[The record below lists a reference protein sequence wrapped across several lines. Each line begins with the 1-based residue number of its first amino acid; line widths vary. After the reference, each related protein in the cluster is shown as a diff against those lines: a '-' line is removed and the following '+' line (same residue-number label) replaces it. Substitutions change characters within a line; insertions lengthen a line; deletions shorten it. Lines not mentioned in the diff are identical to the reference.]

1 MLLKHGADPFAKS
14 RNGDD
19 ALQIACL
26 KGAHQI
32 FDLLKCRIQYSSER
46 LADAHELIGM
56 NMLSFTKFYEFTNR
70 IYFSFRFN
78 IFRRTQ

>member
-32 FDLLKCRIQYSSER
+32 FDLLKNRIQYSSER
-46 LADAHELIGM
+46 LADAHELIG
-56 NMLSFTKFYEFTNR
+56 LKFKIFKK
-70 IYFSFRFN
+70 FSHNF
-78 IFRRTQ
+78 IFAID